1 MSVYT
6 LVPAQ
11 TAVQTVANVGW
22 QNPVVEPDGQLA
34 SSPPIEQA
42 FIVTVTGSGN
52 VSASAQIVG
61 SNDTVNWALYGPAIA
76 VASGAS
82 PQSQSAVGNIP
93 YQFYSAFLTA
103 ISGTGAKATV
113 TMAC

>member
-1 MSVYT
+1 MPGVRSI
-6 LVPAQ
+6 PGAAPGRSWRPPPPPPRAPIPPRAQ

-22 QNPVVEPDGQLA
+22 QNPVAEPDGA
-34 SSPPIEQA
+34 TTSSPPIEQA

-61 SNDTVNWALYGPAIA
+61 SNDTVNWALYGPVIA

-82 PQSQSAVGNIP
+82 PQSQSAVGNI
-93 YQFYSAFLTA
+93 
-103 ISGTGAKATV
+103 
-113 TMAC
+113 